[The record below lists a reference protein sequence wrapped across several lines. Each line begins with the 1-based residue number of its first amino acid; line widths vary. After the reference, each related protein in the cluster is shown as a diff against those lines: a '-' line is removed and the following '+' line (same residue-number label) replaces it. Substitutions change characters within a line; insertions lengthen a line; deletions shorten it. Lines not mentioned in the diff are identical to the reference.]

1 MSQLISFHIRVNI
14 DSSFAA
20 IAKVIVPSRNISY
33 LGSYRSCFLYF
44 DHEYIQKLLS
54 FFYKET
60 EIVDLV
66 TWIIL
71 SLYMLWEV
79 ILKCNI
85 FMCFTDKIPW
95 KLKGDWSRQR
105 AQYTWR
111 ERRMPL

>member
-66 TWIIL
+66 TWNNLIIMYVMR
-71 SLYMLWEV
+71 SYSEM
-79 ILKCNI
+79 
-85 FMCFTDKIPW
+85 
-95 KLKGDWSRQR
+95 
-105 AQYTWR
+105 QYFYVFY
-111 ERRMPL
+111 